1 MTQEIDPTK
10 ILTCYVSFDQA
21 LDRDAMGANF
31 EKHFGKVGDSYSFR
45 YGDRD
50 PKHIICLAGKRAS
63 TFNLRPLRCMERAAV
78 DSLPTAESKWLR
90 ALAYAFTKAELC
102 EPLSNQ
108 GELVLPKSGHS
119 GLDDD
124 ALDYLAERVGIE
136 ALYEIGAVAYSR
148 SKLSPFGVP
157 YAPLPV
163 TSALCLV
170 RHLQYLADSLAQTS
184 SNTKIIEEASIPQ
197 NTIL

>member
-1 MTQEIDPTK
+1 MTQELDPTK
-10 ILTCYVSFDQA
+10 VLVCYLSFDQA
-21 LDRDAMGANF
+21 LDRESMGADF
-31 EKHFGKVGDSYSFR
+31 EKHFGRVGDTYTAR

-50 PKHIICLAGKRAS
+50 PKHIKTLIGKRAS
-63 TFNLRPLRCMERAAV
+63 TFHLRPLRCMERAAV
-78 DSLPTAESKWLR
+78 DSLPTAESRWLR
-90 ALAYAFTKAELC
+90 ALAYAFTKAELS
-102 EPLSNQ
+102 EPLSSH
-108 GELVLPKSGHS
+108 GELILPKSGPS

-163 TSALCLV
+163 MSAVCLV
-170 RHLQYLADSLAQTS
+170 RHLQYLAASQGPTS
-184 SNTKIIEEASIPQ
+184 SSTTTISEE
-197 NTIL
+197 